1 MTTSAGIT
9 VTTPTGTTPVVSTP
23 IIMTT
28 GRIKLPEITIKKFN
42 GELTKWS
49 TFWDTFE
56 ATIHNNPALAPVQ
69 KFTYL
74 QSLLE
79 LSAAETI
86 SGLALTVE
94 AISTLKKRYGNK
106 QLIVS
111 KHMEVLMNLE
121 IVGSENCARKL
132 RRLLDTEETQVR
144 ALKALG
150 VRPVARG
157 GLMGASALPFLKLE
171 KFESLPTSPGVFCH
185 SKFACKPKFFSRFQ
199 CLRCHF

>member
-1 MTTSAGIT
+1 M
-9 VTTPTGTTPVVSTP
+9 
-23 IIMTT
+23 
-28 GRIKLPEITIKKFN
+28 
-42 GELTKWS
+42 ELTKWS

-86 SGLALTVE
+86 SGLALTAANYVE

-121 IVGSENCARKL
+121 MVGSENGTRKL
-132 RRLLDTEETQVR
+132 RRLLDTVETQVR
-144 ALKALG
+144 ALRALG

-157 GLMGASALPFLKLE
+157 GSMGRAHLFEAG
-171 KFESLPTSPGVFCH
+171 KFKSLPTRLEC
-185 SKFACKPKFFSRFQ
+185 FAM
-199 CLRCHF
+199 CLPIGKK